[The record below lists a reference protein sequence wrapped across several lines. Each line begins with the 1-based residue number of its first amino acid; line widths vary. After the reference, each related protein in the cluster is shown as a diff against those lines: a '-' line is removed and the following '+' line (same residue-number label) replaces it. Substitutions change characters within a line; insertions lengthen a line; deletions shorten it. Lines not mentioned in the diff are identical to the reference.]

1 MKTDQISKK
10 IITFLL
16 IAFMCALIPTN
27 KSYAETNGSASI
39 SISSNTVAVGE
50 NFTVTITISTP
61 KQMNYEYMLY
71 YDSSIV
77 SNVSSSDDNSS
88 DSGGAI
94 HKLEYKNDDATQTIT
109 YTMTAI
115 AQGTATFQLSN
126 VEIGYLDG
134 DFGKAPATSAS
145 VTVQNPTPSQVPTGY
160 SDTSLS
166 YLNTS
171 AGELNASAGSW
182 RLDVGNDVTT
192 FAIDA
197 RATYGTTTVSGPFSA
212 LQPGE
217 NWFNI
222 HVVAMDGVTAR
233 DYAICVVRAADA
245 AVPSQTESSQS
256 ESITAESS
264 TAETE
269 KESSSESESETETQT
284 SSGDKKVT
292 LADGSVLYGVDSL
305 AGIDLPTGF
314 ETYQLILENGSIA
327 AAKDSRGLI
336 LVYLTDE
343 TGKNGAFYIW
353 DEDKK
358 VAYPYV
364 SAEEPQNSLV
374 FLQLP
379 EDTSVPIGY
388 EAIEIDVDG
397 KKVTAYQK
405 TGTESTIY
413 LIYGIDENGETGWYW
428 YDSETGSFFPYEAN
442 DADFTQEEL
451 DQALAQKDQELFRYK
466 ILMMVSLVLAILF
479 LIGFIVV
486 QILLLKAKKRQDD
499 LSDEL
504 DELKNE
510 DALEETMW
518 EDTAEEE
525 SSELLPD
532 EPPIIPDEAEETIDL
547 VPNPDEKS
555 ADANHTSMNVSEKKD
570 DIDLEV
576 IDLDNDS
583 SRK

>member
-1 MKTDQISKK
+1 M
-10 IITFLL
+10 
-16 IAFMCALIPTN
+16 
-27 KSYAETNGSASI
+27 
-39 SISSNTVAVGE
+39 
-50 NFTVTITISTP
+50 
-61 KQMNYEYMLY
+61 
-71 YDSSIV
+71 
-77 SNVSSSDDNSS
+77 
-88 DSGGAI
+88 
-94 HKLEYKNDDATQTIT
+94 
-109 YTMTAI
+109 
-115 AQGTATFQLSN
+115 
-126 VEIGYLDG
+126 
-134 DFGKAPATSAS
+134 
-145 VTVQNPTPSQVPTGY
+145 
-160 SDTSLS
+160 
-166 YLNTS
+166 
-171 AGELNASAGSW
+171 
-182 RLDVGNDVTT
+182 TT

-217 NWFNI
+217 NWFKI
-222 HVVAMDGVTAR
+222 HVIAMDGVTAK

-256 ESITAESS
+256 ESSTAEFS

-269 KESSSESESETETQT
+269 KESSSESESETETPT

-327 AAKDSRGLI
+327 AANDSLGLI

-343 TGKNGAFYIW
+343 AGKNGAFYIW

-364 SAEEPQNSLV
+364 STEEPQNSLI
-374 FLQLP
+374 FLRLP

-413 LIYGIDENGETGWYW
+413 LVYGIDENGETGWYW

-442 DADFTQEEL
+442 AADFTQEEL
-451 DQALAQKDQELFRYK
+451 DRLQSENEKALAQKDQELFRYK
-466 ILMMVSLVLAILF
+466 ILMIVSLVLAILF

-504 DELKNE
+504 DELQNE
-510 DALEETMW
+510 GASEETMW
-518 EDTAEEE
+518 EDTAEED

-532 EPPIIPDEAEETIDL
+532 EPPIIPDEAEETIDF
-547 VPNPDEKS
+547 VPNPDKKL
-555 ADANHTSMNVSEKKD
+555 ADANHTNTNVSEKKD